1 MVALN
6 AFEDLIAELQETYTL
21 SLPGFKPS
29 PLKVCYSS
37 DNSTETSFY
46 GSGPPLPFASSKIFE
61 ADILTWRRLTA
72 SNGDCKAVYE
82 VTLDVEGSK
91 FTFKAGDTIGI
102 IPQNDESDIDF
113 IVSHL
118 NLTSNADKPY
128 SITVD
133 TSTKGNKL
141 PIHIPVKSTIRH
153 VLKYCVELRSLLKK
167 AFLLSLS
174 RYTKDDK
181 ERKILEYLC
190 SKEGAAAYS
199 THVLNKSLCILDIF
213 SIFKTCK
220 PPIEVLL
227 GNLPRLL
234 PRSYSIVNSGLQ
246 NNKVVKICFS
256 VMTNNNRKGLT
267 TGWLEKLILN
277 EEFTLENGL
286 KNMSISEESQYRQKV
301 SIYLRKNFSMFCL
314 PENLENPLILIGPG
328 TGVSPFIGFLEERE
342 LLKESNKDVMFGDV
356 YLYFGCRNPK
366 LDFIYEEELKKFLAK
381 GTLTKLFTAFSRVDS
396 EHRYIQDAL
405 TESGKEV
412 VQLIMEGAHVYVC
425 GDLNTMAVEVKE
437 IFVKCLV
444 DHGDMTLEEATTKIS
459 HMQKHYQYVVDAW
472 S

>member
-1 MVALN
+1 MVVLN
-6 AFEDLIAELQETYTL
+6 AFEDIIAKLQEIDKL
-21 SLPGFKPS
+21 SLPGFKQS
-29 PLKVCYSS
+29 PLKVCYNS
-37 DNSTETSFY
+37 DNSTETSY
-46 GSGPPLPFASSKIFE
+46 DGLGPPLPFATSKIFD
-61 ADILTWRRLTA
+61 ADILTWKRLTA

-82 VTLDVEGSK
+82 ITLDVEDSK

-102 IPQNDESDIDF
+102 IPQNDDSDIDF

-118 NLTSNADKPY
+118 NLASTVDLPV

-133 TSTKGNKL
+133 SSTKGNKL
-141 PIHIPVKSTIRH
+141 PIHIPAKSTLRH

-174 RYTKDDK
+174 KYTEDDK

-190 SKEGAAAYS
+190 SKEGATAYS

-227 GNLPRLL
+227 GNLSRLL
-234 PRSYSIVNSGLQ
+234 PRPYSIVNSGLK
-246 NNKVVKICFS
+246 NNHVMKICFS

-267 TGWLEKLILN
+267 TGWLERLLLN
-277 EEFTLENGL
+277 EEITLENGL
-286 KNMSISEESQYRQKV
+286 KNMSISKESQNKRKV

-314 PENLENPLILIGPG
+314 PESLEKPLILIGPG

-342 LLKESNKDVMFGDV
+342 LLKESNQDVKFGDV

-366 LDFIYEEELKKFLAK
+366 LDFIYEEELKDFLAK

-396 EHRYIQDAL
+396 ENKYIQDAL
-405 TESGKEV
+405 IESGKEV
-412 VQLIMEGAHVYVC
+412 VQLIKEGAHVYIS

-437 IFVKCLV
+437 ILVNCLV
-444 DHGDMTLEEATTKIS
+444 EYGDMTSEEAKTKIS
-459 HMQKHYQYVVDAW
+459 HMQKHHQYVVDAW